1 MMATV
6 FKKVKLGNKNK
17 SETVNQNYE
26 SGNEENIRR
35 RRVNVSGDTLVPCG
49 RVCGLV
55 NVCTGPADSMG
66 NRRRRNRPQG
76 RRNPHSHMTLF
87 RSLQLRIDL
96 WTSTTGHL
104 LDRSFARR
112 FCHRKST
119 NELYRSNSFRF
130 EKFDKQEE
138 DLQQQVS
145 EINIC
150 NLYPKHLKPFHQQQF

>member
-1 MMATV
+1 M
-6 FKKVKLGNKNK
+6 
-17 SETVNQNYE
+17 VNQNGE
-26 SGNEENIRR
+26 KENEERNRR
-35 RRVNVSGDTLVPCG
+35 RRLDDSGERLVPCG

-66 NRRRRNRPQG
+66 NHRRRNRPQG
-76 RRNPHSHMTLF
+76 RKNFHNHLTLF

-112 FCHRKST
+112 FCHRKSE

-138 DLQQQVS
+138 DLQQQVR
-145 EINIC
+145 
-150 NLYPKHLKPFHQQQF
+150 KQFFNKKTFCKKG